1 MPPSVD
7 EKKQV
12 SSATMQLN
20 GTTDNKP
27 KEIVLELN
35 KDAEMKEKEKKE
47 NEKIEKEKIEKEKIE
62 KEKIEKEKIEKEKIE
77 KEKLEKEKLEKEKK
91 DKEKEISE
99 KKVEGDQKEQEKP
112 SKSPSPFEARLAA
125 FQKGKSSSPSFRK
138 EKSFSPFGQR
148 GLLNKALNQ
157 AMKVGLHSIVY
168 QAFHPIHV

>member
-1 MPPSVD
+1 MD

-47 NEKIEKEKIEKEKIE
+47 NEKIEKEKIEKEKLE
-62 KEKIEKEKIEKEKIE
+62 KEKIEKEKIEKEKI
-77 KEKLEKEKLEKEKK
+77 EKEKK

-138 EKSFSPFGQR
+138 EKSFTPFGQR